1 MPHEG
6 ITLFRHG
13 VGVLTW
19 AEARRWTPS
28 SSRSGRAG
36 YCHRLS
42 PSGSA
47 LRCWGREAAPPV
59 FAFASSSPPARLA
72 CEEPE
77 IARPE
82 GKKKGEAPSRYQ
94 KPEQRASLWLQE
106 QVPGVWLARFPHT
119 PGLAEPRSGIFSCT
133 GTLLRAS
140 TLVMVLTSFLCSLP
154 W

>member
-1 MPHEG
+1 M
-6 ITLFRHG
+6 
-13 VGVLTW
+13 
-19 AEARRWTPS
+19 AELATVTVSHPQALPCA
-28 SSRSGRAG
+28 AG
-36 YCHRLS
+36 AGKLH
-42 PSGSA
+42 
-47 LRCWGREAAPPV
+47 PPV

-119 PGLAEPRSGIFSCT
+119 PGLAEPRSGIFSCK

-140 TLVMVLTSFLCSLP
+140 TLVMVLTSSLCSLP